1 DALHPEQVDE
11 ALDAGHVP
19 LTGRDHVP
27 GDGLFPARLD
37 RVPGLHVE
45 VLEDDLRELRGV
57 LQRGDDARLAVV
69 RVVAQRP
76 VELAGRR
83 PRPEP
88 FADALVAA
96 ARCGGG
102 GVHRRRR
109 TSRPIRTS
117 RPSCTSRATR
127 TIRTYTSGPSRPIR
141 AGSVRIPET

>member
-1 DALHPEQVDE
+1 

-96 ARCGGG
+96 AAPAAAAST
-102 GVHRRRR
+102 RRAA
-109 TSRPIRTS
+109 P
-117 RPSCTSRATR
+117 RAPFSPTGA
-127 TIRTYTSGPSRPIR
+127 GPP
-141 AGSVRIPET
+141 A